1 MICTWYAPRCQ
12 THRSSGA
19 VCGMFHRHTVKHC
32 LLPED
37 SDEEETPARKK
48 LKWWG
53 GANPVVSWLMR
64 VVSWFISVYQIRIT
78 LYQLDLRWWAEERIA
93 VRITL
98 ISQRYHL
105 VSDMF
110 QMCVLGCRAVSHRH
124 ITTYHII
131 SCDIMTYHD
140 IWTAAYQRTNI
151 TSYHVISW
159 RIMTSELWYFIN
171 PYHIISHYITSYH
184 NISETPYQTRITKS
198 YHKPGITNSVIWPTL
213 WYGIRERRTWY
224 GAKNATCNIMK
235 YQADL
240 EHITN

>member
-53 GANPVVSWLMR
+53 GANRVVSWLMR
-64 VVSWFISVYQIRIT
+64 VVSWFISAYQIRIT

-110 QMCVLGCRAVSHRH
+110 QMCVLGWGAVSHRH
-124 ITTYHII
+124 ITPYHII

-140 IWTAAYQRTNI
+140 IWTSAYQRTNI

-159 RIMTSELWYFIN
+159 RIMTSELWYIIN
-171 PYHIISHYITSYH
+171 PYHIISHYIT
-184 NISETPYQTRITKS
+184 TYQRPRIRHVS
-198 YHKPGITNSVIWPTL
+198 QSHITNPVSQTL
-213 WYGIRERRTWY
+213 WYGLLCDTVSGSAVRDTERKMRHVISWNIRP
-224 GAKNATCNIMK
+224 I
-235 YQADL
+235 
-240 EHITN
+240 